1 MSRVSRYW
9 GYLHKNTILTKESRK
24 IWASLINVSKTQNLN
39 RMASNFLRSQRIPLL
54 SSLWLRGR
62 SCLALL
68 PHFTFRWC
76 CLWGF
81 HKGKGKGASILLL
94 PECGSWLWTASPLLT
109 ALVFISIHVSKGE
122 ETRRRI
128 PIVTT
133 GKEFWSQWVIF
144 LEVSHDPQG
153 REQNLYKK
161 KVLWVGK
168 AHSCSKSWRNSMNSV
183 NTPAL
188 HSLETRQYEKK
199 NSCQIWEKKQ
209 DRSQREQTEWVP
221 QLPSLLSRKST
232 QATQTEWLVQLSWKT
247 EGGQSS

>member
-39 RMASNFLRSQRIPLL
+39 RMASNFLRSRRIPLL

-94 PECGSWLWTASPLLT
+94 PECGSWLWTASPLPT

-161 KVLWVGK
+161 KVLWVGE
-168 AHSCSKSWRNSMNSV
+168 AHSCSSPGLTV
-183 NTPAL
+183 
-188 HSLETRQYEKK
+188 
-199 NSCQIWEKKQ
+199 
-209 DRSQREQTEWVP
+209 
-221 QLPSLLSRKST
+221 
-232 QATQTEWLVQLSWKT
+232 
-247 EGGQSS
+247 